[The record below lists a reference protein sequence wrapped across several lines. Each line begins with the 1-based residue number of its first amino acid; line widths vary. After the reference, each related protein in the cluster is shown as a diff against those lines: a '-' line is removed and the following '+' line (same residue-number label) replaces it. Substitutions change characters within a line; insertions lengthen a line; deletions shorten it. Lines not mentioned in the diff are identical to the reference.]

1 MTAAMIHAC
10 RMCRAWCLAT
20 RREKNPGPATISL
33 SGRKTPPHH
42 CHDLQRNTAPSPHR
56 HRRPCGLTPRKSARR
71 EPDRLRP
78 ARGHVW
84 GRARANQGHAD
95 REAAISALACL
106 RQLGPPPDAD
116 AGIWEGNPKMVSH
129 LRRERAPAL
138 AKKKKAQFRHQNG
151 KLFCEACGN
160 DHAIHANLADSAFE
174 VHHRKK
180 LGDLKKAAKTKL
192 SDLGILCAS
201 CHRVIHRIT
210 PMPTIARFKNMIES
224 SVAGRRGTRSHGR

>member
-1 MTAAMIHAC
+1 MPGIEDLRKVPKLHSASF
-10 RMCRAWCLAT
+10 LQ
-20 RREKNPGPATISL
+20 PGPFATVYALSAEQAATLYRIVVGQNHQDHIWRDLGGTKIS
-33 SGRKTPPHH
+33 
-42 CHDLQRNTAPSPHR
+42 
-56 HRRPCGLTPRKSARR
+56 
-71 EPDRLRP
+71 
-78 ARGHVW
+78 V
-84 GRARANQGHAD
+84 
-95 REAAISALACL
+95 
-106 RQLGPPPDAD
+106 PPPDAD